1 MGLLAITKKNK
12 KNSSSSSMPAEL
24 LPEISQSELRIAD
37 SAAKRIR
44 ELLDGHTKDA
54 LMRVAI
60 VGGGCS
66 GFSYHFA
73 IEDGAASSDF
83 IFKNQEVRICVDPK
97 SLKILGGSQ
106 LEWHEEL
113 GSNGFRLRN
122 KHETKS
128 CSCGKSFSL

>member
-1 MGLLAITKKNK
+1 MGLLAITKKD
-12 KNSSSSSMPAEL
+12 KNTSSSKEHIEPW
-24 LPEISQSELRIAD
+24 PEISQSELRVTD
-37 SAAKRIR
+37 SAAKKIH
-44 ELLDGHTKDA
+44 ELLNGQTEGA
-54 LMRVAI
+54 FMRVGI

-73 IEDGAASSDF
+73 IENEAAPNDL
-83 IFKNQEVRICVDPK
+83 IFENKTVRVCVDPK
-97 SLKILGGSQ
+97 SIKLLGGSL

>member
-1 MGLLAITKKNK
+1 MGLLAITKKDK
-12 KNSSSSSMPAEL
+12 QASSARISIES
-24 LPEISQSELRIAD
+24 LPEINKNELRVAD

-44 ELLDGHTKDA
+44 ELLEHQAEGA
-54 LMRVAI
+54 LMRVGI

-73 IEDGAASSDF
+73 IENQAAPNDL
-83 IFKNQEVRICVDPK
+83 IFENKTVRVCVDPK
-97 SLKILGGSQ
+97 SLKLLGGSV

>member
-12 KNSSSSSMPAEL
+12 NALSGEKAAAAFPEIRQNEL
-24 LPEISQSELRIAD
+24 LIAD
-37 SAAKRIR
+37 SAARRIQD
-44 ELLDGHTKDA
+44 LLSTHPYGS
-54 LMRVAI
+54 LMRVGI

-73 IEDGAASSDF
+73 IENAASPTDL
-83 IFKNQEVRICVDPK
+83 IFENQNVRVCVDPK
-97 SLKILGGSQ
+97 SIKLLGGSI
-106 LEWHEEL
+106 LEFHEEI

-122 KHETKS
+122 KQETKS

>member
-12 KNSSSSSMPAEL
+12 NNASSSSVPAEL
-24 LPEISQSELRIAD
+24 LPEISQNELRIAD

-44 ELLDGHTKDA
+44 ELLNGQTESA
-54 LMRVAI
+54 LMRVGI

-73 IEDGAASSDF
+73 IENEAAAKDL
-83 IFKNQEVRICVDPK
+83 IFENQDVRVCVDLK
-97 SLKILGGSQ
+97 SLKLLGGSL